1 MKINQFILTT
11 LCSASLLACISKE
24 KKETTEA
31 YETVEVKEV
40 AINPVK
46 LGEHLVNAIG
56 CHDCHTPKK
65 FTEKGMELDFD
76 RLLSGHPA
84 DEVLPPYD
92 EETAKSY
99 LLFNMGLTAATGP
112 WGTSFGA
119 NLTPDATGIGSWS
132 EEQFLTAIKKGLYKG
147 MEGSRP
153 LLPPM
158 PWQSYK
164 NLPDEDLKAI
174 FAYLKTI
181 KPIENIV
188 PNNIPPKMN

>member
-1 MKINQFILTT
+1 MKTKQFIFTT
-11 LCSASLLACISKE
+11 LCSAALLACISKE
-24 KKETTEA
+24 KKESTEV
-31 YETVEVKEV
+31 YESIEVKEV
-40 AINPVK
+40 AVDPIK
-46 LGEHLVNAIG
+46 RGEHLVNAIG

-84 DEVLPPYD
+84 DEILPPYD
-92 EETAKSY
+92 ETTAKSY

-132 EEQFLTAIKKGLYKG
+132 EAQFLTAIKKGLYKG
-147 MEGSRP
+147 LEGSRP

-164 NLPDEDLKAI
+164 NLPDDDLKAI

-181 KPIENIV
+181 KPIENLV
-188 PNNIPPKMN
+188 PSNIPPKMN

>member
-1 MKINQFILTT
+1 MKTKSFILTT
-11 LCSASLLACISKE
+11 LCSALLLACISKE
-24 KKETTEA
+24 KKETTEV
-31 YETVEVKEV
+31 YEPAVVKEEAV
-40 AINPVK
+40 DPVK
-46 LGEHLVNAIG
+46 RGEHLVNAIG

-65 FTEKGMELDFD
+65 FTENGMELDFE

-92 EETAKSY
+92 ETTAKSY

-119 NLTPDATGIGSWS
+119 NLTPDETGIGSWT
-132 EEQFLTAIKKGLYKG
+132 ETQFLTAIKKGLYKG

-164 NLPDEDLKAI
+164 NLPDDDLKAI

-181 KPIENIV
+181 RPIENLV
-188 PNNIPPKMN
+188 PSNIPPKMN

>member
-1 MKINQFILTT
+1 MKTNNLILSVV
-11 LCSASLLACISKE
+11 CSSILLACISKD
-24 KKETTEA
+24 KKETTEI
-31 YETVEVKEV
+31 YEPTIVKDV
-40 AINPVK
+40 TIDPVK
-46 LGEHLVNAIG
+46 RGEHLVNAIG

-65 FTEKGMELDFD
+65 FTENGMELDLD

-92 EETAKSY
+92 ETTAKSY

-119 NLTPDATGIGSWS
+119 NLTPHATGIGSWN
-132 EEQFLTAIKKGLYKG
+132 EAQFLTAIKKGLYKG

-164 NLPDEDLKAI
+164 NLPDDDLKAI

-181 KPIENIV
+181 KPIENLV
-188 PNNIPPKMN
+188 PANIPPKMN

>member
-1 MKINQFILTT
+1 MKTKQFIFST
-11 LCSASLLACISKE
+11 LCSAALLACISKE
-24 KKETTEA
+24 KKESTEV
-31 YETVEVKEV
+31 YESIEVKEV
-40 AINPVK
+40 AVDPIK
-46 LGEHLVNAIG
+46 RGKHLVNAIG

-84 DEVLPPYD
+84 DEILPPYD
-92 EETAKSY
+92 ETTAKSY

-132 EEQFLTAIKKGLYKG
+132 EAQFLTAIKLGLYKG

-164 NLPDEDLKAI
+164 NLPDDDLKAI

-188 PNNIPPKMN
+188 PSNIPPKMN

>member
-1 MKINQFILTT
+1 MKTKSFILTS
-11 LCSASLLACISKE
+11 LCCASLMACISKE
-24 KKETTEA
+24 KKETTED
-31 YETVEVKEV
+31 YEPVEVKEV
-40 AINPVK
+40 AIDPIK
-46 LGEHLVNAIG
+46 RGEHLVNAIG

-84 DEVLPPYD
+84 DEILPPYD

-132 EEQFLTAIKKGLYKG
+132 EKQFLTAIKKGLYKG

-164 NLPDEDLKAI
+164 NLPDDDLKAI

-181 KPIENIV
+181 KPIDNLV
-188 PNNIPPKMN
+188 PSNIPPKIN

>member
-1 MKINQFILTT
+1 MKTNCLILTALVST
-11 LCSASLLACISKE
+11 TFIACISKD
-24 KKETTEA
+24 KKETPEI
-31 YETVEVKEV
+31 YESVDVKEV
-40 AINPVK
+40 AVDPAK
-46 LGEHLVNAIG
+46 RGEDLVNAIG

-65 FTEKGMELDFD
+65 FTENGMELDFD

-92 EETAKSY
+92 ETTAKSY

-119 NLTPDATGIGSWS
+119 NLTPDATGLGAWT
-132 EEQFLTAIKKGLYKG
+132 EGQFLTAIKKGLYKG

-158 PWQSYK
+158 PWQSYR
-164 NLPDEDLKAI
+164 NLPDDDLKAI
-174 FAYLKTI
+174 FAYLKTL
-181 KPIENIV
+181 KPVENIV
-188 PNNIPPKMN
+188 PTNIPPKMN